1 MNLKAKGFFLDNAD
15 EMCKLEFREIEEK
28 RDKVKE
34 LYRKQN
40 DLLSLMDGDDEQLAF
55 QATEELRQLT

>member
-15 EMCKLEFREIEEK
+15 EMCKLEFREFEEK

-40 DLLSLMDGDDEQLAF
+40 DLLSLMDGDDE
-55 QATEELRQLT
+55 